1 MELVSSTEVL
11 SDGLG
16 SIFSQRSPQP
26 QKSVQFCPSLWQ
38 LQWFFKQVPLH
49 PHDTNSITDTGAT
62 KPSVVFGILVSS
74 FFFQPNSSGSFSFMI
89 EKGACCHIVSCLYA
103 RFICWIN
110 GPFVGGSFSHSAAF
124 LLNKAYLVSRT
135 CYQFSAR
142 MVHTTN
148 KLLQKIDCI
157 IVVFVLESDQ
167 GLDNF
172 TVCAKF

>member
-1 MELVSSTEVL
+1 
-11 SDGLG
+11 
-16 SIFSQRSPQP
+16 
-26 QKSVQFCPSLWQ
+26 
-38 LQWFFKQVPLH
+38 
-49 PHDTNSITDTGAT
+49 
-62 KPSVVFGILVSS
+62 
-74 FFFQPNSSGSFSFMI
+74 MI

-172 TVCAKF
+172 TVCAKFQKFFYPLFFGFSCKLSHSVTSSYTVNGNISALLRSTSST